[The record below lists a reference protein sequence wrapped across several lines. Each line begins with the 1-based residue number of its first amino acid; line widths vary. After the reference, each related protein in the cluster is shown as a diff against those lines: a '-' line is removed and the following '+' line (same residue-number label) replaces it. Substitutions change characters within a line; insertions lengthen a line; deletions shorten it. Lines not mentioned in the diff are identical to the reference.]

1 VPLFGRSDG
10 KRVKGENAFYH
21 IIPHIMSKR
30 MDATNYTK
38 SEINIEPTLAW
49 LRQLKSEGHKIGIM
63 DVVLTS
69 FVRTFHN
76 HPELN
81 RFVVNKKIYQRNYFS
96 ISFVM
101 LKGERADMEETVVKI
116 LFDGTEDVFEITK
129 RIREVVALNAKK
141 SESNSADRFVGG
153 VMRIPVIPSFVTGAL
168 KWSDKHGFLPK
179 SVISLSPFHTSLFVS
194 NLASLNLNY
203 VYHHLYEFGT
213 TSAFCT
219 IGKPFK
225 TITKLGESRKIL
237 PLSFSLD
244 ERITSGAGFAACLFD
259 VKRFLENPQKY
270 LGTAPKEP
278 KEENE

>member
-38 SEINIEPTLAW
+38 SEINIEPVLAW
-49 LRQLKSEGHKIGIM
+49 LRQLKAEGHKIGIM
-63 DVVLTS
+63 DVVLTA

-101 LKGERADMEETVVKI
+101 LKGDRADMEETVVKI

-153 VMRIPVIPSFVTGAL
+153 VMRIPVIPSFVTGLL

-213 TSAFCT
+213 TSTFCT

-225 TITKLGESRKIL
+225 TTTKSGESRKIL

-244 ERITSGAGFAACLFD
+244 ERITSGAGFAVCLFD

-270 LGTAPKEP
+270 LGTAASEP

>member
-1 VPLFGRSDG
+1 MPIFGRSDG

-38 SEINIEPTLAW
+38 SEINIEPVLGW
-49 LRQLKSEGHKIGIM
+49 LRQLKTDGHKIGMM
-63 DVVLTS
+63 DVILTA
-69 FVRTFHN
+69 FVRVFHE

-96 ISFVM
+96 ISFVV
-101 LKGERADMEETVVKI
+101 LKGDRSDMEETVVKI
-116 LFDGTEDVFEITK
+116 LFDGTEDVFEISG
-129 RIREVVALNAKK
+129 RIREVISQNNQKAQTNNMDK
-141 SESNSADRFVGG
+141 FVGG
-153 VMRIPVIPSFVTGAL
+153 VMRIPVIPAFFINLL
-168 KWSDKHGFLPK
+168 KFSDKHGFLPRPL
-179 SVISLSPFHTSLFVS
+179 VLLSPFHTSVFVS
-194 NLASLNLNY
+194 NLASINLNY

-225 TITKLGESRKIL
+225 TVTKTGESRKIL

-259 VKRFLENPQKY
+259 MKKYLENPAKY
-270 LGTAPKEP
+270 LGIKKPE
-278 KEENE
+278 